1 MLRHHYQSILRRKM
15 NAKFTNK
22 SFWSRTATIF
32 MIVLLVLTAIPAQ
45 SARADTA
52 GFSVQ
57 TIYSNSALLNTGNAY
72 ASDNVYVQSTGSN
85 KSAEYGNFG
94 FSIPAGSTINLVEVS
109 VEGHGNKNWKVAV
122 SKNNGASYSAF
133 TTIIN
138 TTTTSDITTVT
149 GGTGTL

>member
-1 MLRHHYQSILRRKM
+1 M
-15 NAKFTNK
+15 NAKSIDK
-22 SFWSRTATIF
+22 VFWSRVSTIF
-32 MIVLLVLTAIPAQ
+32 MIVMLVLTAIPVQPVNA
-45 SARADTA
+45 ATA
-52 GFSVQ
+52 GFSAPS
-57 TIYSNSALLNTGNAY
+57 IYSNSTLLNASNDYVSDNAY
-72 ASDNVYVQSTGSN
+72 AQAKGSN

-94 FSIPAGSTINLVEVS
+94 FSIPAGSTINVVEVS
-109 VEGHGNKNWKVAV
+109 VKGHGNKNWKVAV